1 MSWYGERVYEA
12 EYALARRVGKIVG
25 RKMAKENTKVVKLR
39 VRPDNPMANWFTSEF
54 FRYTTPG
61 NGGWYNATAR
71 KCFRS
76 ELYCGWVWEQS
87 EEIQSS
93 VRRERRCFVIVR
105 SKFTIMFLNTMGVP
119 DDMWEVLWSLR
130 RAVIQ
135 LERSEMEQTSYDN

>member
-25 RKMAKENTKVVKLR
+25 RKMVKENTKVVKLR
-39 VRPDNPMANWFTSEF
+39 IRPDNYMANWFTSEF
-54 FRYTTPG
+54 FRYSTPG
-61 NGGWYNATAR
+61 DGGWYHATAR

-87 EEIQSS
+87 EEVQCS

-105 SKFTIMFLNTMGVP
+105 SKFTLMFLNVMDVS
-119 DDMWEVLWSLR
+119 DSLWEVLWKLR
-130 RAVIQ
+130 REVIS
-135 LERSEMEQTSYDN
+135 LERLEMERTNET